1 MFGKGIEIHEG
12 DMTDR
17 ELIEVIFNKAMEFE
31 VEYHAPATVA
41 SLPEWVNDSV
51 ISVVSEEMG
60 LAIEVQPNKYVA
72 IIGRA
77 VKDYGMVIES
87 DAESIIAA
95 VRAIAEVERV

>member
-60 LAIEVQPNKYVA
+60 LAIEVQPNK
-72 IIGRA
+72 IGRA